1 MKTLDRYLLS
11 ETLCPFA
18 VTLLLAL
25 LVLLVERLLRLLD
38 LALGTEGPLRVLV
51 QMLTYLVPHYIGLAL
66 PFGFFLGV
74 LIGFRRLHR
83 DSELDALLGSG
94 ISLFRLLWP
103 SLGVALVVAAI
114 SLATLG
120 YLQPHSRYAYK
131 SMVHSATSTV
141 IQAIL
146 EPGTFT
152 SIEGTTLFVEEISTD
167 RRQFRQVFL
176 YTQND
181 NGAWTAVT
189 AEEGL
194 LVLGESG
201 QAPTVVLQNGVLL
214 HGPGAGPGSR
224 GPTEDGADR
233 GAETDESESEAG
245 AAEKGTLRFESRTAG
260 LAGGSSGA
268 FPPRGSHEREMTLSE
283 LWQQRHRL
291 GLEVD
296 PADMVAEFHGRI
308 VRILSV
314 LVLPFLAV
322 PLALGTRNRGRGRL
336 IGIAIGIVVL
346 IGYHETLSFGENLVE
361 SEKTSPLLG
370 LWLPFLVFL
379 AASLAAFLRVAQ
391 RLSLGTI
398 LAWSGARQAVSR
410 GPDPTRSPVEAEAR
424 RCAS

>member
-11 ETLCPFA
+11 ETLRPFA

-38 LALGTEGPLRVLV
+38 LALGTEGPLQVLV

-94 ISLFRLLWP
+94 VSLHRLLRP
-103 SLGVALVVAAI
+103 SMAVALCVAAV
-114 SLATLG
+114 SVATLG
-120 YLQPHSRYAYK
+120 YLQPYSRYAYK
-131 SMVHSATSTV
+131 SMVHTATGTV

-152 SIEGTTLFVEEISTD
+152 SVEGTTLLAEEISTD
-167 RRQFRQVFL
+167 RRQFRGVFL

-181 NGAWTAVT
+181 DGAWSAVT

-194 LVLGESG
+194 LVVG
-201 QAPTVVLQNGVLL
+201 QEGRAPAVVLRNGVLL
-214 HGPGAGPGSR
+214 HGPGAAPGSGQDEGDA
-224 GPTEDGADR
+224 GPV
-233 GAETDESESEAG
+233 
-245 AAEKGTLRFESRTAG
+245 EKGTLRFESRTAS
-260 LAGGSSGA
+260 LADGSSTLY
-268 FPPRGSHEREMTLSE
+268 PPRGSHEREMTLTE
-283 LWQQRHRL
+283 LWQQRHVPNA
-291 GLEVD
+291 EVGS
-296 PADMVAEFHGRI
+296 ADMVAEFHGRI

-314 LVLPFLAV
+314 FALPFLAV

-336 IGIAIGIVVL
+336 VGIAIGVVAL
-346 IGYHETLSFGENLVE
+346 VGYHEVLNFGENLVE
-361 SEKTSPLLG
+361 SEEAHPFLG

-379 AASLAAFLRVAQ
+379 TVSLIAFLRVAQ
-391 RLSLGTI
+391 RLSLGSV
-398 LAWSGARQAVSR
+398 LAWSGRAAPQTAET
-410 GPDPTRSPVEAEAR
+410 PEAPVREEAR